1 MSKFLNQNNIEKI
14 KNILIKK
21 SEGYYYSEEIL
32 EYQSNI
38 QPSEIKQSKQISI
51 FSDEQEKNEHTNEKH
66 KDLTLLKKKVTTHYI
81 PPDLLAVKM
90 LIEIFGKEVNN
101 DDSHLENLTDSE
113 LEDLKNQIIDKL
125 NQIEGG

>member
-1 MSKFLNQNNIEKI
+1 MIDLWTEKSLSKFLNQNTIEKI

-51 FSDEQEKNEHTNEKH
+51 FRDEQ
-66 KDLTLLKKKVTTHYI
+66 
-81 PPDLLAVKM
+81 
-90 LIEIFGKEVNN
+90 
-101 DDSHLENLTDSE
+101 
-113 LEDLKNQIIDKL
+113 
-125 NQIEGG
+125 

>member
-1 MSKFLNQNNIEKI
+1 
-14 KNILIKK
+14 
-21 SEGYYYSEEIL
+21 
-32 EYQSNI
+32 
-38 QPSEIKQSKQISI
+38 
-51 FSDEQEKNEHTNEKH
+51 
-66 KDLTLLKKKVTTHYI
+66 
-81 PPDLLAVKM
+81 M